1 MNNKVL
7 ETMKNNKRNKLSDE
21 EYAVAKE
28 GATEAPFSGI
38 YNDEKRAGVYICIS
52 CNHELFDSKKKYD
65 SGSGWPAF
73 YAPIKESS
81 IVNTEDYSHGMART
95 EVKCKECDSHLGHVF
110 PDGPEPTGLRYCI
123 NSIVLKFIKD

>member
-38 YNDEKRAGVYICIS
+38 YNDEKRAGIYHAIMNFLILKRSMIVGQVGQ
-52 CNHELFDSKKKYD
+52 HFTRLSKNQASLIRKITLMVWLEQK
-65 SGSGWPAF
+65 
-73 YAPIKESS
+73 
-81 IVNTEDYSHGMART
+81 
-95 EVKCKECDSHLGHVF
+95 
-110 PDGPEPTGLRYCI
+110 
-123 NSIVLKFIKD
+123 